1 MTKFLLF
8 IAMTCMGIGS
18 VCAQVETATVH
29 RHQKT
34 SFSKSAFVSKHDLSS
49 QRTTFTR
56 EGAASSKA
64 TRTANAPQHRAEG
77 IIQQPEGQ
85 LYENLVY
92 NYSSSAYDWW
102 TDQMISEDVKAGV
115 ISLVEGVDGCLYI
128 KGLLP
133 DLYVDEEF
141 WLKAENT
148 EGNTYVIKPQPAGTA
163 FNYETEQAELQNIML
178 LEMEEFESGAIW
190 YHQAEN
196 PDITFTYEGGGR
208 LRSIGDVN
216 GDYEMSPTKAVGIVT
231 ESSSAEPADHEL
243 WDYYSGLVWNID
255 ITPCTDVC
263 NELPDGVTA
272 GELIIKSPYGA
283 GPIPGVFTDDAVYF
297 ILNENSP
304 GWIKGT
310 IDGDKVIV
318 PGGQYLGIDQ
328 ANNRHVY
335 LGTATY
341 VEQEVDG
348 EVVLDPTISESMIF
362 SYDAAQKLI
371 DGTGYLAIITN
382 GKATTTDELF
392 DFNFYVPDPVIYE
405 FQDVAA
411 IPADPVINGWY
422 DWLEWNGR
430 SQVDFTLPLQDIDG
444 NYIASDKLSYIAYA
458 DDNLFT
464 FTPDVYAIDEPMTE
478 IPYDFTGT
486 DYEFGPS
493 WFYFYTN
500 PVKNF
505 GIQSVYR
512 GGGEE
517 NRSNIVWYELQTNG
531 IQAVGGDNASQVVS
545 EVCYDAAGRVVAPD
559 SPGFIIKV
567 MTFDDGTI
575 RTVKRINK

>member
-1 MTKFLLF
+1 MTKSLLLTAMAFLT
-8 IAMTCMGIGS
+8 INS
-18 VCAQVETATVH
+18 VFAQVETTTVH

-34 SFSKSAFVSKHDLSS
+34 SFSKSSFVSKPDPMAFTHQGMTIASKS
-49 QRTTFTR
+49 ATAANTTPR
-56 EGAASSKA
+56 
-64 TRTANAPQHRAEG
+64 RADGTEG
-77 IIQQPEGQ
+77 IVDQPEGQ

-92 NYSSSAYDWW
+92 NYSSTTYDWW
-102 TDQMISEDVKAGV
+102 TDQMVSEDVRAGV
-115 ISLVEGVDGCLYI
+115 ISLVEGADGCLYI

-133 DLYVDEEF
+133 NLYVDNEF

-163 FNYETEQAELQNIML
+163 YNYETEQLELQNIML
-178 LEMEEFESGAIW
+178 LEIEEFESGAIW
-190 YHQAEN
+190 YHPAEN

-208 LRSIGDVN
+208 LYSIGDLN
-216 GDYEMSPTKAVGIVT
+216 GDYEMTPDKAIGIISESNSTEPT
-231 ESSSAEPADHEL
+231 DHAL
-243 WDYYSGLVWNID
+243 WDYYSGLAWNID
-255 ITPCTDVC
+255 IAPCTDTC

-310 IDGDKVIV
+310 IENDKVIV

-341 VEQEVDG
+341 VETEVDG
-348 EVVLDPTISESMIF
+348 ESVLDPTISENIIF
-362 SYDAAQKLI
+362 QYDAAQKLI
-371 DGTGYLAIITN
+371 DATGYMAIITN

-392 DFNFYVPDPVIYE
+392 DYNFYVPDPVIYE

-411 IPADPVINGWY
+411 TPADPIINGWF
-422 DWLEWNGR
+422 DWLDWNGR
-430 SQVDFTLPLQDIDG
+430 SQVDFTLPLTDVDG
-444 NYIASDKLSYIAYA
+444 NYISSDKLSYVAYA

-478 IPYDFTGT
+478 IPYNFSGT
-486 DYEFGPS
+486 DYEFGPT

-500 PVKNF
+500 PTKNF

-512 GGGEE
+512 GGGVE
-517 NRSNIVWYELQTNG
+517 NRSNIVWYDLVTNATPE
-531 IQAVGGDNASQVVS
+531 INSAARVVS
-545 EVCYDAAGRVVAPD
+545 ETCYDAAGRVVMPD
-559 SPGFIIKV
+559 SRGFIIKIV
-567 MTFDDGTI
+567 TYDDGS
-575 RTVKRINK
+575 RSTVKLINK